1 MNNVLSYAPKEVP
14 AILLLSNI
22 LMNTESLFLL
32 PSALKLRQCLHVSM
46 RWKLEAGTAC
56 VGCCYIYPL
65 RLRYK

>member
-1 MNNVLSYAPKEVP
+1 MNNVLNYAPKEV

-46 RWKLEAGTAC
+46 RWKLEAGTA
-56 VGCCYIYPL
+56 L
-65 RLRYK
+65 RGLLLYLFLAAAL